1 MDDIE
6 RGEKYILQNVTKP
19 QEHNF
24 FDIAR
29 SFKSYQSIDI
39 GQKCEQSRRP
49 PCDGLELTKI

>member
-1 MDDIE
+1 MESKSSTISVTDDIE
-6 RGEKYILQNVTKP
+6 RGEKYMLQNVTKP

-39 GQKCEQSRRP
+39 GEKCEQS
-49 PCDGLELTKI
+49 